1 MGKVGA
7 HGAIATAHSSAKAA
21 DQIANNA
28 ANSATKKG
36 LPLSTL
42 KHNLRDANG
51 AVAKAEGDVATAKAK
66 AAEKAAAK
74 KKAAGVVKAAP
85 KKKAAKKAAPKKAAP
100 KAKPA
105 KKAGKAAKKMAA
117 LVSAEKKIL
126 SANKHTKREYLL
138 LPEHGAEKALKAM
151 EKEDVQMRI

>member
-7 HGAIATAHSSAKAA
+7 HAAIATAHSSAKAA

-85 KKKAAKKAAPKKAAP
+85 KKKAAKKAAPKKAAQ
-100 KAKPA
+100 
-105 KKAGKAAKKMAA
+105 KMAA